1 MVVSEEICV
10 TEVGCICIVFGDGD
24 EDHFDREGGREG
36 VACEVEPVVS
46 GDGDSGGCGEGDG
59 LGGGG
64 DGLDPPELEAS

>member
-36 VACEVEPVVS
+36 VACEVEPVVLR
-46 GDGDSGGCGEGDG
+46 G
-59 LGGGG
+59 
-64 DGLDPPELEAS
+64 